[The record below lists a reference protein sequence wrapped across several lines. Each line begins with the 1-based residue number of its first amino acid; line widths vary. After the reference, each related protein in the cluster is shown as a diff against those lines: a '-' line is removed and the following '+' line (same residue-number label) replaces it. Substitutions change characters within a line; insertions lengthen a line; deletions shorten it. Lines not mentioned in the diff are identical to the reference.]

1 MSVCVWC
8 GGQFVN
14 QVDGKCVFVCVC
26 VCACV
31 CVYVCVCVCGVGDSL
46 SMKAQ
51 RECRWDGWNTAW
63 SRQLAPYRVTATESR
78 SSGSAAVDLGASGH
92 VAGKSIQESH

>member
-31 CVYVCVCVCGVGDSL
+31 CVYVCVCGVGDSL